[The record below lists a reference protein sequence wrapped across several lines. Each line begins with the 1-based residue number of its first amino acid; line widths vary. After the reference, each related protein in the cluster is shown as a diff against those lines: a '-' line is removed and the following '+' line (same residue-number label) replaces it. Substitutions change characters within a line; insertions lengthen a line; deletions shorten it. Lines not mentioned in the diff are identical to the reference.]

1 MFRKSAM
8 ILFVCGASALSVAVF
23 AQEATQTEAGMKS
36 SGMSKSSSMSK
47 DKMFVKTATA
57 GGMAMV
63 KLGQLAADKASSP
76 DVKAFG
82 QKMVDDHTKFNNE
95 MKPIADRMGVMAP
108 TILDV
113 KDQALYDKLNG
124 MSGTAF
130 DKAYLKAMVMDHH
143 KDGRAFTAEK
153 NSTKDPELKTTV
165 TQGLDVIQQHTTMV
179 EQLARSSGAMTGMK
193 HSGSGSCK
201 PM

>member
-1 MFRKSAM
+1 MFRRCAM
-8 ILFVCGASALSVAVF
+8 TLFICGAGALSVAVF
-23 AQEATQTEAGMKS
+23 AQDATQTDAGMKS
-36 SGMSKSSSMSK
+36 SGMSKASSMSR
-47 DKMFVKTATA
+47 DKMFVKTAA
-57 GGMAMV
+57 EGGMAMV

-76 DVKAFG
+76 DVKAFA
-82 QKMVDDHTKFNNE
+82 QKIVDDHTKFNND

-108 TILDV
+108 TILNA
-113 KDQALYDKLNG
+113 KDQALYDRLNG

-130 DKAYLKAMVMDHH
+130 DKAYLKAMVMGHH
-143 KDGRAFTAEK
+143 KDVREFTAEK

-165 TQGLDVIQQHTTMV
+165 TQGLDVIQQHTTIV
-179 EQLARSSGAMTGMK
+179 EQLARSSGSMTGMK